1 MFQEPHQDADASTE
15 FGGTSSFDRLPHLQP
30 GYESL
35 RHVLFGSP
43 GAVAQT
49 IKLLHKLDYAEP
61 NDWSKPMPT
70 GEPNEV
76 MSVLTRRVRE

>member
-1 MFQEPHQDADASTE
+1 MFQESNKDADASTE

-30 GYESL
+30 GFGRL

-43 GAVAQT
+43 SAVDQT
-49 IKLLHKLDYAEP
+49 IKLLHRLDYAEP

-70 GEPNEV
+70 GEPDEV